1 MMSEIMPQR
10 GDLIMPFLSYAINN
24 NKNKDAV
31 KICEKSVKGLDSICD
46 LITANQILARKN
58 IVNQDVKKSINLIKQ
73 AIDKGIFNE
82 IVYGFWINQDK
93 EFKHWGVK
101 GIPLS
106 PDILFLI
113 SDKEKSELEEIIK
126 DKLMS

>member
-1 MMSEIMPQR
+1 MT
-10 GDLIMPFLSYAINN
+10 DLISTVKSLSKIVADLNLGEITIQENN
-24 NKNKDAV
+24 RT
-31 KICEKSVKGLDSICD
+31 
-46 LITANQILARKN
+46 ITIRSSHEDTHRKN
-58 IVNQDVKKSINLIKQ
+58 LIPQSQIKQ

-113 SDKEKSELEEIIK
+113 SDEEKSELEEIIK
-126 DKLMS
+126 DKL